1 MNQLPAVSQKC
12 LRCPGEHSTER
23 ETARQRAAHVR
34 GTPSSSL
41 SQLEETSA
49 EKLQRQH
56 FLWSPKAF
64 FSVCFKNSFENL
76 FTVADGSPRALPS
89 TSGCCRQTDRR
100 TDTGSLPGQQPAH
113 SSAPALLFQLF
124 QTLSHNPGH
133 FPRLYIPSPV
143 LNGSACLHRTGS
155 EGRTP
160 GGY

>member
-23 ETARQRAAHVR
+23 ETALQRAAHVR

-64 FSVCFKNSFENL
+64 FSVCYKNSCF
-76 FTVADGSPRALPS
+76 FFLPS
-89 TSGCCRQTDRR
+89 TSGCCRQTDGRMDR
-100 TDTGSLPGQQPAH
+100 HWITAQPAH
-113 SSAPALLFQLF
+113 SSAPALLFQLPALPNF
-124 QTLSHNPGH
+124 ESSQSWSLPSSLHPQSCTGWLSLLT
-133 FPRLYIPSPV
+133 RRWV
-143 LNGSACLHRTGS
+143 
-155 EGRTP
+155 
-160 GGY
+160 

>member
-23 ETARQRAAHVR
+23 ETALQRAAHVR

-64 FSVCFKNSFENL
+64 FSICYKNSFENL
-76 FTVADGSPRALPS
+76 FSGAGGRPRALPS
-89 TSGCCRQTDRR
+89 TSGCCRQTDGRMDR
-100 TDTGSLPGQQPAH
+100 HWITAQPAH
-113 SSAPALLFQLF
+113 SSAPALLFQLPALPNF
-124 QTLSHNPGH
+124 ESSQSWSLPSSLHPQSCTGWLSLLT
-133 FPRLYIPSPV
+133 RRWV
-143 LNGSACLHRTGS
+143 
-155 EGRTP
+155 
-160 GGY
+160 